1 MSPIEKLSALAG
13 NFTGTSRLQDPMNN
27 IAEESPS
34 SMTVTPMLGGKF
46 VRLDYTWGYQGAPQE
61 GSILVGFNP
70 KSGEVTA
77 HWIDGWHNG
86 TRVMPC
92 TGTSDGKNISVA
104 GSYPA
109 PPGPDWGWKT
119 VIEPGA
125 DSLTVTMYNVWP
137 EGKEELAVEMKY
149 SLAQDM

>member
-1 MSPIEKLSALAG
+1 
-13 NFTGTSRLQDPMNN
+13 MNN
-27 IAEESPS
+27 IAEESQS
-34 SMTVTPMLGGKF
+34 SMTVTPLLGGKF
-46 VRLDYTWGYQGAPQE
+46 VRLDYTWAYQGAPQE
-61 GSILVGFNP
+61 GSLLVGFNP

-92 TGTSDGKNISVA
+92 TGTSADGSSISVA

-119 VIEPGA
+119 VIEPGEN
-125 DSLTVTMYNVWP
+125 SLAVTMYNVWP

-149 SLAQDM
+149 SRAKDM